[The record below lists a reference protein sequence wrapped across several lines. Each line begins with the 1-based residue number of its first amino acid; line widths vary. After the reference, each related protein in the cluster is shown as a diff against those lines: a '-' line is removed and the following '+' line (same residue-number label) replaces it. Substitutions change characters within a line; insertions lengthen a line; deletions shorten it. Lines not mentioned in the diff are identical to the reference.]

1 MAEIFGI
8 PGKEWGD
15 RQVYKLFSMLP
26 DRYIV
31 YAQPAIHA
39 PSGSRNPDYV
49 ILDKSRGI
57 LVIEVKDWKYVQPA
71 YGDKAAVL
79 KTQGWEPLVETN
91 PVDQAWQA
99 TFVLREALEQ
109 ESHLIN
115 HRGPHRG
122 KTIVPVGHIG
132 ILPNIDKPTIRA
144 LRKSWGYCSL
154 FGKEEM
160 LSPVLLESR
169 LADYPYMFNFSP
181 RSSNRTIDC
190 IHQLLYRKDYIFK
203 IRNTTKLSTDINIIS
218 LN

>member
-1 MAEIFGI
+1 MAEIFGK

-15 RQVYKLFSMLP
+15 RQVYKLFSKLP

-71 YGDKAAVL
+71 FGDKAAVF
-79 KTQGWEPLVETN
+79 KTQRRETLVETN
-91 PVDQAWQA
+91 PVDQAWHA
-99 TFVLREALEQ
+99 TFLLREALEQ

-115 HRGPHRG
+115 HRGPYRG

-132 ILPNIDKPTIRA
+132 MLPNIDKPTIQE

-154 FGKEEM
+154 IGKEEM
-160 LSPVLLESR
+160 LSPALLESR
-169 LADYPYMFNFSP
+169 LAAYPYMFTFDT
-181 RSSNRTIDC
+181 RSSSRAIDC
-190 IHQLLYRKDYIFK
+190 IHQILYRKDYILK
-203 IRNTTKLSTDINIIS
+203 IRNTTELSIGIDIIS